1 MFPYSEQKGFDGM
14 NLIEEAVII
23 EVFGIK
29 MYAFGA
35 CVALGVLFAVISL
48 CVTGRFLSFKKG
60 TALLTAVLSI
70 LSGILCSRVSF
81 CLLNKELGHM
91 TPLSFW
97 PQVNGGGWSM
107 FGLVGG
113 VLAGGL
119 ISARIMKEDTGKV
132 LDAVSLSLLPMIA
145 AERMGES
152 RIEDF
157 DISRPLD
164 SAFLKNSFLAV
175 GGDEPCLATYYIA
188 AAAAVVLFVAL
199 AVRMS
204 RKEQTGNVANSFLI
218 LFGAASIITESLRY
232 DRFLSVSFV
241 GLQQIAA
248 AITLAAGIVIA
259 IIRGKEK
266 KPVLCTTA
274 LISLVLM
281 VGAVIGLEFALDRTT
296 WNKLLIYA
304 AMILAVAIPTVLG
317 LILLK
322 KKNQIKAE

>member
-1 MFPYSEQKGFDGM
+1 M

-23 EVFGIK
+23 EVLGIR

-35 CVALGVLFAVISL
+35 YVALGVLFAVISL
-48 CVTGRFLSFKKG
+48 CVTGRSLSFKKG
-60 TALLTAVLSI
+60 TAILTAVVSI
-70 LSGILCSRVSF
+70 ICGAICSRVSF

-107 FGLVGG
+107 FGLIAG
-113 VLAGGL
+113 VLIGGY
-119 ISARIMKEDTGKV
+119 ISARITKENTGKV
-132 LDAVSLSLLPMIA
+132 LDAVSLAILPMIA

-164 SAFLKNSFLAV
+164 STFLYGSFLATP
-175 GGDEPCLATYYIA
+175 GDEPCLATYYVA
-188 AAAAVVLFVAL
+188 AAVAVVLFVFL
-199 AVRMS
+199 AMRMS
-204 RKEQTGNVANSFLI
+204 RREKAGNLANAFLL
-218 LFGAASIITESLRY
+218 LFGATSIITESLRY

-248 AITLAAGIVIA
+248 ALMLAAGIVLA
-259 IIRGKEK
+259 VVRGNRPKSALS
-266 KPVLCTTA
+266 VAA
-274 LISLVLM
+274 LISLPVM
-281 VGAVIGLEFALDRTT
+281 TGAVIGLEFALDRTT

-304 AMILAVAIPTVLG
+304 AMAIVVAIPAVLG
-317 LILLK
+317 MIILK
-322 KKNQIKAE
+322 KAEKITE

>member
-1 MFPYSEQKGFDGM
+1 M

-23 EVFGIK
+23 EVLGIR

-48 CVTGRFLSFKKG
+48 CVTGRHLSFKKG
-60 TALLTAVLSI
+60 TALLTAVISI
-70 LSGILCSRVSF
+70 LSGILCSRVAF

-97 PQVNGGGWSM
+97 PQVSGGGWSM
-107 FGLVGG
+107 FGLIGG
-113 VLAGGL
+113 VLIGGY

-132 LDAVSLSLLPMIA
+132 LDAVSLSVLPMIA

-164 SAFLKNSFLAV
+164 SAFLKDSFLAV

-188 AAAAVVLFVAL
+188 AAVAVLLFIIL

-204 RKEQTGNVANSFLI
+204 HRERSGNIANAN
-218 LFGAASIITESLRY
+218 GERCY
-232 DRFLSVSFV
+232 RH
-241 GLQQIAA
+241 
-248 AITLAAGIVIA
+248 
-259 IIRGKEK
+259 R
-266 KPVLCTTA
+266 
-274 LISLVLM
+274 
-281 VGAVIGLEFALDRTT
+281 
-296 WNKLLIYA
+296 
-304 AMILAVAIPTVLG
+304 
-317 LILLK
+317 
-322 KKNQIKAE
+322 

>member
-1 MFPYSEQKGFDGM
+1 MFPYSAQRGYDGM

-23 EVFGIK
+23 EVLGIR

-48 CVTGRFLSFKKG
+48 CVTGRHLSFKKG
-60 TALLTAVLSI
+60 TALLTAVISI
-70 LSGILCSRVSF
+70 LSGILCSRVAF

-97 PQVNGGGWSM
+97 PQVSGGGWSM
-107 FGLVGG
+107 FGLIGG
-113 VLAGGL
+113 VLIGGY

-132 LDAVSLSLLPMIA
+132 LDAVSLSVLPMIA

-164 SAFLKNSFLAV
+164 SAFLKDSFLAV

-188 AAAAVVLFVAL
+188 AAVAVLLFIIL

-204 RKEQTGNVANSFLI
+204 HRERSGNIANVFLL

-248 AITLAAGIVIA
+248 ALTLAAGVVFAIV
-259 IIRGKEK
+259 RGDR
-266 KPVLCTTA
+266 KPALWTA
-274 LISLVLM
+274 AAVSLVLM

-296 WNKLLIYA
+296 WNKIIIYVAMVLI
-304 AMILAVAIPTVLG
+304 VAIPVILG
-317 LILLK
+317 MKLLK
-322 KKNQIKAE
+322 THNNKKAE